1 VTKRRVREAVA
12 LKDIVKRAR
21 ARRDLAQ
28 RVSDLEADVLE
39 LRRHNLRLAEIVDV
53 VTELLVPMSSRDQD
67 KIEAAI
73 EKFNESL

>member
-1 VTKRRVREAVA
+1 MREAVG
-12 LKDIVKRAR
+12 LKEIVKRGR
-21 ARRDLAQ
+21 ARRDLPR
-28 RVSDLEADVLE
+28 RVADLEADVLE

-53 VTELLVPMSSRDQD
+53 VTELVVPLSSRDQD

>member
-1 VTKRRVREAVA
+1 VA
-12 LKDIVKRAR
+12 LKDIVKRTR
-21 ARRDLAQ
+21 ARRDLHQ
-28 RVSDLEADVLE
+28 RVADLEADVLE

-67 KIEAAI
+67 KVEAAI